1 MAFDHTGDKTFDMLG
16 QNSVSLHYISTDTPN
31 ELKKTLTD
39 HHGWLGRRRTQAFK
53 RDIFC

>member
-1 MAFDHTGDKTFDMLG
+1 MAFYHHGDKTFDSLS
-16 QNSVSLHYISTDTPN
+16 QKSVSLYYISTDTPN

-53 RDIFC
+53 RYIFC